1 MLPQGMQNILYILPR
16 GLAIGV
22 LVSAPMGP
30 VGMLIIQRTLLKGR
44 MPAFFSGMGAALS
57 DLIYCLLTG
66 LCVSFITDFINAHQF
81 ALQVVGGVV
90 LIGFGLFLMRS
101 NPTRSLKSRQIK
113 PAANYWLDFVTGFG
127 ITFSNPLILFFI
139 IGLFARF
146 NFILPE
152 FGPYHYVLAFSTIL
166 CGALV
171 WWWVVTWLVDKLRA
185 KINVRSLKVINIVI
199 GLVLISMAVFGLVMA
214 LKNHV
219 L

>member
-1 MLPQGMQNILYILPR
+1 MQNILYILPR

-30 VGMLIIQRTLLKGR
+30 VGMLIIQRTLIKGR
-44 MPAFFSGMGAALS
+44 IPALCSGIGAALS

-90 LIGFGLFLMRS
+90 LIGFGLFLMKS
-101 NPTRSLKSRQIK
+101 NPTRVLKSQDIK
-113 PAANYWLDFVTGFG
+113 PASNYWLDFVTGFG

-152 FGPYHYVLAFSTIL
+152 FGAHHYVWAYFTIFA
-166 CGALV
+166 GALM
-171 WWWVVTWLVDKLRA
+171 WWWLVTWLVSKLRA
-185 KINVRSLKVINIVI
+185 KINVRSLKFINIVI
-199 GLVLISMAVFGLVMA
+199 GLVLIVMAVFGLVMA

>member
-1 MLPQGMQNILYILPR
+1 MLANSMQNILYILPR

-44 MPAFFSGMGAALS
+44 MPAFFSGMGAAFS

-90 LIGFGLFLMRS
+90 LIGFGLFLMKS

-152 FGPYHYVLAFSTIL
+152 FGPHHYVWAYFTIL
-166 CGALV
+166 CGAII
-171 WWWVVTWLVDKLRA
+171 WWWVVTWLVNKLRA

-199 GLVLISMAVFGLVMA
+199 GLVLISMAIFGLVMA